1 MASKQVSEDQ
11 SLRRE
16 VYLGRPRS
24 HLLIVSVV
32 VASIAAAPQFFVDDQ
47 APIPHDFAYGVE
59 VPDTGDAK
67 EHKQSV
73 SPSGRTEGEYRW
85 LLPNGLFNVVRYF
98 VDGDS
103 GFQAEVSEEP
113 GPAVGNY
120 YTNSLS
126 QESSS
131 GAASSASQ
139 DFTRSFSVQQPN
151 VGRTVEVISAPIPN
165 QVSFT
170 SAPRPNQVSFT
181 SAPRPNQVS
190 FTSAPRPNQV
200 SFTSAPRP
208 TQVSFSAPTPNRVSF
223 PPAPRPNPVSFSSA
237 PTPNQVFTSA
247 PIPSQLFTS
256 APAFNAQQQTFGG
269 VVDGGFIDGGI
280 IDGEIMP
287 SRVSLTPTPLD
298 RGSFSTTVAPPRS
311 FTTSPGFSTHQN
323 FGGVTDGSIIH
334 V

>member
-1 MASKQVSEDQ
+1 MACKQ
-11 SLRRE
+11 
-16 VYLGRPRS
+16 
-24 HLLIVSVV
+24 LLILSVL
-32 VASIAAAPQFFVDDQ
+32 VAAITAAPQFSIEDETPV
-47 APIPHDFAYGVE
+47 PHDFAYGVE
-59 VPDTGDAK
+59 VSDTGDAK
-67 EHKQSV
+67 EHKQTV

-85 LLPNGLFNVVRYF
+85 LQPNGLYTVVRYF
-98 VDGDS
+98 VDGGS

-131 GAASSASQ
+131 GAASAASQ

-190 FTSAPRPNQV
+190 FTSALL
-200 SFTSAPRP
+200 
-208 TQVSFSAPTPNRVSF
+208 
-223 PPAPRPNPVSFSSA
+223 SSL
-237 PTPNQVFTSA
+237 N
-247 PIPSQLFTS
+247 QLFTS

-280 IDGEIMP
+280 IDGGIIDGGVIDGGIVDGGV
-287 SRVSLTPTPLD
+287 VS
-298 RGSFSTTVAPPRS
+298 G
-311 FTTSPGFSTHQN
+311 G
-323 FGGVTDGSIIH
+323 FGGNFASNSFDNSAVILARDNRFSG
-334 V
+334 

>member
-1 MASKQVSEDQ
+1 MASKQ
-11 SLRRE
+11 
-16 VYLGRPRS
+16 
-24 HLLIVSVV
+24 LLILSVV

-85 LLPNGLFNVVRYF
+85 LLPNGLFTVVRYF

-131 GAASSASQ
+131 GAASQ

-151 VGRTVEVISAPIPN
+151 VGRTVEVISAPI
-165 QVSFT
+165 
-170 SAPRPNQVSFT
+170 
-181 SAPRPNQVS
+181 PNQVS

-280 IDGEIMP
+280 IDGGVIDGGI
-287 SRVSLTPTPLD
+287 VD
-298 RGSFSTTVAPPRS
+298 GGVV
-311 FTTSPGFSTHQN
+311 GGG
-323 FGGVTDGSIIH
+323 FGGNFASNAFDNSAVILARDNRFSG
-334 V
+334 

>member
-1 MASKQVSEDQ
+1 MASKQ
-11 SLRRE
+11 
-16 VYLGRPRS
+16 
-24 HLLIVSVV
+24 LLILSVV

-59 VPDTGDAK
+59 VPETGDAK

-85 LLPNGLFNVVRYF
+85 LLPNGLFKVVRYF
-98 VDGDS
+98 VDGGS

-131 GAASSASQ
+131 GAASAASQ

-151 VGRTVEVISAPIPN
+151 VGRTVEVISAPI
-165 QVSFT
+165 
-170 SAPRPNQVSFT
+170 PNQVSFT

-280 IDGEIMP
+280 IDGGIIDGGVIDGGIVDGGV
-287 SRVSLTPTPLD
+287 VS
-298 RGSFSTTVAPPRS
+298 G
-311 FTTSPGFSTHQN
+311 G
-323 FGGVTDGSIIH
+323 FGGNFASNSFDNSAVILARDNRFSG
-334 V
+334 

>member
-1 MASKQVSEDQ
+1 MASKQ
-11 SLRRE
+11 
-16 VYLGRPRS
+16 
-24 HLLIVSVV
+24 LLILSVV

-139 DFTRSFSVQQPN
+139 DFTRSFSVQQPS

-208 TQVSFSAPTPNRVSF
+208 NQFSFTSAPRPTQVSFSAPTPNRVPF

-247 PIPSQLFTS
+247 PIPSQVFTSAPIPSQVFTS

-280 IDGEIMP
+280 IDGGVIDGGIVDGGV
-287 SRVSLTPTPLD
+287 VS
-298 RGSFSTTVAPPRS
+298 G
-311 FTTSPGFSTHQN
+311 G
-323 FGGVTDGSIIH
+323 FGGNFASNAFDNSAVILARNNRFSG
-334 V
+334 

>member
-1 MASKQVSEDQ
+1 MV
-11 SLRRE
+11 
-16 VYLGRPRS
+16 
-24 HLLIVSVV
+24 LLILSVV

-85 LLPNGLFNVVRYF
+85 LLPNGLFKVVRYF
-98 VDGDS
+98 VDGGS

-131 GAASSASQ
+131 GAASAASQ

-151 VGRTVEVISAPIPN
+151 VGRTVEVISAPI
-165 QVSFT
+165 
-170 SAPRPNQVSFT
+170 
-181 SAPRPNQVS
+181 PNQVS

-256 APAFNAQQQTFGG
+256 APIPSQVFTSAPAFNAQQQTFGG
-269 VVDGGFIDGGI
+269 VVDGGIIDGGI
-280 IDGEIMP
+280 IDGGVIDGGIVDGGV
-287 SRVSLTPTPLD
+287 VS
-298 RGSFSTTVAPPRS
+298 G
-311 FTTSPGFSTHQN
+311 G
-323 FGGVTDGSIIH
+323 FGGNFASNSFDNSAVILARDNRFSG
-334 V
+334 